1 MNTILIRL
9 FSFTLAFFCLLAVTG
24 CREKKEPLTFLD
36 YSKAKYA
43 FDEELNDV
51 ICEND
56 VWSLLWDDENK
67 RVSFLDKRTN
77 MIWGQTPDE
86 ILSEQK
92 STGTVLPQVNS
103 AIVVVYQDPVSMNE
117 IDLYSYSDAYETGE
131 ITAKK
136 IENGIRVI
144 YNFTQFQFAVPVEYT
159 IGEETFDIK
168 ITPAHIA
175 QGGEYKVTAVKV
187 APFIC
192 GVQND
197 AKDSWLFLP
206 DGSGAL
212 AEPFTSDTLGIF
224 GESEVYGHDLTT
236 QLYGYSNKTKQVHM
250 PVYGVKKGD
259 NALLAVIDSSAPSA
273 SVSWEIGSDTYGCST
288 AYAAFRLRGTNRISR
303 PSNFISVTTLP
314 EIDIFTDGILKSD
327 IRIKYYS
334 LEGED
339 ASIMGMA
346 ETYRDYL
353 VKNRKLTK
361 SKNGEKDAMFKC
373 VGGTMQSDFIAGV
386 PTQKLF
392 TLTRTS
398 AVSEMMKELSDRI
411 GNNVSVDL
419 AGYGES
425 GTDVGKLA
433 GGFTV
438 ASALG
443 GNAGMKKLNQALK
456 DLGISFYM
464 DFDLIT
470 FDKSGNG
477 FDQNSSAVY
486 EGGEP
491 VTYTGFDPV
500 THIRTDDRF
509 YVLSRDNL
517 FEAADLLCEKV
528 KNLGNPGISLASLSC
543 TSYSDYAKQE
553 YYACAKTEEDITKIF
568 RSVRKSN
575 QLLSSGA
582 NVYAAISSDEVTD
595 APIYSS
601 GYLFESYDV
610 PFYQMVLKG
619 YVPMSS
625 VSLNLCADRQDALLR
640 CVSSGIAPSYTL
652 IKEYDNS
659 LITSSHAF
667 IPSSVYD
674 SNKESI
680 FKEMEQISPVLKS
693 VRNATITGYTI
704 LEKDLVRTVFDNGV
718 WTVVN
723 FSDSA
728 RDCEYGTV
736 PAKSFISGRDVP

>member
-1 MNTILIRL
+1 MNTALKRFL
-9 FSFTLAFFCLLAVTG
+9 SFTLAVFCLLAVAG
-24 CREKKEPLTFLD
+24 CKDKKEPLTFLD

-43 FDEELNDV
+43 FDQDLNGV

-56 VWSLLWDDENK
+56 AWRLLWDDEYK

-77 MIWGQTPDE
+77 MTWGQTPDE
-86 ILSEQK
+86 ILSKQK
-92 STGTVLPQVNS
+92 STGIVLPQLNS
-103 AIVVVYQDPVSMNE
+103 AVVVVYQDPVSMNE
-117 IDLYSYSDAYETGE
+117 IYLYSYSDAFETGE

-175 QGGEYKVTAVKV
+175 QGDKYKVTAVKV
-187 APFIC
+187 APFMC
-192 GVQND
+192 SVQND

-212 AEPFTSDTLGIF
+212 VEPFTSDTLGIF
-224 GESEVYGHDLTT
+224 GESEVYGHDLAT
-236 QLYGYSNKTKQVHM
+236 QLYGYSNKTNQVHM
-250 PVYGVKKGD
+250 PVYGVKKGG

-273 SVSWEIGSDTYGCST
+273 SVSWELGSDTYGCST
-288 AYAAFRLRGTNRISR
+288 AYATFRLRGTNRISR
-303 PSNFISVTTLP
+303 PGNFISVTTLP
-314 EIDIFTDGILKSD
+314 EIDIFTDGILKTD

-334 LEGED
+334 LAGED

-346 ETYRDYL
+346 ETYRNYL
-353 VKNRKLTK
+353 VKNRNLTK
-361 SKNGEKDAMFKC
+361 SKNSEKDAMFKC
-373 VGGTMQSDFIAGV
+373 VGGTVQSDFVAGV

-392 TLTRTS
+392 ALTHTS
-398 AVSEMMKELSDRI
+398 AVSEMIKELTDRI
-411 GNNVSVDL
+411 GNNISVNL
-419 AGYGES
+419 VGYGES
-425 GTDVGKLA
+425 GIDVGKLA

-438 ASALG
+438 ASPLG
-443 GNAGMKKLNQALK
+443 GNTGMKKLHQALK
-456 DLGISFYM
+456 DLGVSSYM

-477 FDQNSSAVY
+477 FDQNSCAVY

-491 VTYTGFDPV
+491 VTYTGFDSV

-517 FEAADLLCEKV
+517 FEAADMLPGKV
-528 KNLGNPGISLASLSC
+528 KELGSPGISLASLSH

-553 YYACAKTEEDITKIF
+553 YYACGKTEEDITKIF
-568 RSVRKSN
+568 RSLSKSGK
-575 QLLSSGA
+575 LLSSSA

-619 YVPMSS
+619 YIPMSS

-652 IKEYDNS
+652 IKDYDNS

-667 IPSSVYD
+667 LPSSVYG
-674 SNKESI
+674 SNKDSI
-680 FKEMEQISPVLKS
+680 FKETEQISPVLKS
-693 VRNATITGYTI
+693 VQNATITGFTV
-704 LEKDLVRTVFDNGV
+704 LKKDLTKTDFDNGV

-728 RDCEYGTV
+728 QECEYGTV
-736 PAKSFISGRDVP
+736 PAKSFISGRDAA